1 MTVSV
6 CTQLVD
12 SLVVSLLLAL
22 PLVTVV
28 CVLCAAIVMNVNL
41 FKLME
46 RLLFISEN
54 SIHKAEK
61 LTYSKRCLEHSI
73 FSSACVECKVRVE
86 NLMMSI
92 VARGVVVL
100 SYFSFL

>member
-1 MTVSV
+1 
-6 CTQLVD
+6 
-12 SLVVSLLLAL
+12 
-22 PLVTVV
+22 
-28 CVLCAAIVMNVNL
+28 
-41 FKLME
+41 ME

-54 SIHKAEK
+54 SIHKAGV
-61 LTYSKRCLEHSI
+61 LYSKRCLEHSI

-100 SYFSFL
+100 ATLVFFEGETSVFSHH